1 MGKEKQMMQA
11 EIKLPRK
18 VQHIIEVLESKGYE
32 AYAVGG
38 CIRDS
43 LLGREPEDWDIT
55 TSAKP
60 EEVKD
65 IFNRTVDTGIQHGTV
80 TVLLEDKGFEVTTY
94 RIDGKYEDNRHPK
107 EVIFTPNLKED
118 LKRRDFTINAMAY
131 NESQG
136 LIDLFGG
143 EEDLSRGMIRC
154 VGDARERF
162 SEDALRMMRAVRFG
176 AQLGFSIEEE
186 TGAAIK
192 ALAPALSKISAER
205 IQAELVKLV
214 VSDHPQEL
222 RTLYETGIT
231 AVVLPEFDAMMETEQ
246 NNPHHRYTVGEHTIA
261 AMRNVPRDKVLR
273 LAMLFHDVAKP
284 LCISTDQE
292 GIHHFHGHPFVGKEM
307 TRKILRRLKF
317 DNDTT
322 EKVCTLVEFH
332 DDNPPI
338 TPRNIRRAMV
348 RLGLEAYPDI
358 FVVKRAD
365 ILAQSDY
372 QRQEKLEYLREYEE
386 CYEKIL
392 EDRQCLSLKE
402 LAVNGKDLMELGI
415 PSGKGLGEVLKKL
428 LDIVLEEPE
437 KNTREELLAA
447 VKNDG
452 IL

>member
-1 MGKEKQMMQA
+1 MVRMPRQLE
-11 EIKLPRK
+11 LPEK
-18 VQHIIEVLESKGYE
+18 VQHIIEALESGGYE
-32 AYAVGG
+32 AFAVGG

-43 LLGREPEDWDIT
+43 LLNRNPQDWDIT

-60 EEVKD
+60 EEVKKV
-65 IFNRTVDTGIQHGTV
+65 FNRTVDTGIQHGTV
-80 TVLLEDKGFEVTTY
+80 TVLLEGEGFEVTTY

-107 EVIFTPNLKED
+107 NVTFTPNLKED
-118 LKRRDFTINAMAY
+118 LRRRDFTINAMAY

-143 EEDLSRGMIRC
+143 EEDLGRGVIRC

-176 AQLGFSIEEE
+176 AQLGFSIQEE
-186 TGAAIK
+186 TRAAIE

-205 IQAELVKLV
+205 IQTELVKLV
-214 VSDHPQEL
+214 VSRHPQEM

-261 AMRNVPRDKVLR
+261 AMGNVPGDKVLR

-284 LCISTDQE
+284 VCLTTDQE
-292 GIHHFHGHPFVGKEM
+292 GIHHFHGHPGKGADM
-307 TRKILRRLKF
+307 TEKILRRLKF
-317 DNDTT
+317 DNDTI
-322 EKVCTLVEFH
+322 EKVCTLVRGH
-332 DDNPPI
+332 DDNPPV

-358 FVVKRAD
+358 FAVKRAD

-372 QRQEKLEYLREYEE
+372 QRQEKLEYLREYEK
-386 CYEKIL
+386 CYEMIL
-392 EDRQCLSLKE
+392 QKRQCLSLKE
-402 LAVNGKDLMELGI
+402 LAVNGRDLMELGI

-428 LDIVLEEPE
+428 FDIVLEEPE
-437 KNTREELLAA
+437 RNTREELLAA